1 MIGFKDVQLFSVTA
15 PIKVETKAEEPQN
28 QQLRVQNFHRHC
40 FASVLCICYGLK
52 EKNENSPSRSVPGDS
67 QDL

>member
-40 FASVLCICYGLK
+40 FSSVLLYLLGLK
-52 EKNENSPSRSVPGDS
+52 EKNENSPSRPVPADS
-67 QDL
+67 QGL